1 MAEPCLRNYI
11 KDLSRSVWPKAADS
25 GIDHE
30 GMVYIDG
37 AAGRSFL
44 PGAGCCA
51 RRYSYKVMNALFP
64 SNVMDMLVDTVCVV
78 DAEGRFV
85 FLSASCERLFGYKR
99 EELLGHAMIELV
111 HPDDRARTLAAAE
124 QVMAGSPQS
133 HFENRYVRKDGRVV
147 HIMWSANWSETD
159 RLRVAVARDITERK
173 RAEQLKNALYAISE
187 AAHAVDSQSELYR
200 QIHQIIGEL
209 LPMDD
214 FSVVLY
220 DAVGGTMSFP
230 YYAAD
235 RPQAAALQPLE
246 HDPLLAE
253 VISSGQ
259 ARLTPADGGEAD
271 WLGVPL
277 ISHGAV
283 MGALVVRSAAPQ
295 ARYTEGDKDL
305 LQFVSTQIA
314 TAIDRKQTESRLQH
328 MARHDALTDLPNRT
342 LFHDRFDVA
351 LERAR
356 RDRQFMSLLYIDLDD
371 FKRVNDTYGHEVGDQ
386 VLVEVARRLV
396 RCVRASDTVGRMGG
410 DEFTVLLT
418 NIGEP
423 RCAETVIDKIRAA
436 LAEPF
441 RLADRTLHISAS
453 IGCAV
458 YPDQGEDREQ
468 LFRIADGGMYAVKRG

>member
-1 MAEPCLRNYI
+1 
-11 KDLSRSVWPKAADS
+11 
-25 GIDHE
+25 
-30 GMVYIDG
+30 
-37 AAGRSFL
+37 
-44 PGAGCCA
+44 
-51 RRYSYKVMNALFP
+51 MNALFP

-78 DAEGRFV
+78 DAGGRFV
-85 FLSASCERLFGYKR
+85 FLSASCERLFGYTR
-99 EELLGHAMIELV
+99 EELLGHDMIELV
-111 HPDDRARTLAAAE
+111 HPDDRERTLAAAE
-124 QVMAGSPQS
+124 QVMTGSPQS

-147 HIMWSANWSETD
+147 HIMWSANWSEAD

-187 AAHAVDSQSELYR
+187 AAHAVESQSELYR

-220 DAVGGTMSFP
+220 DAVGGTVSFP
-230 YYAAD
+230 YYAAE
-235 RPQAAALQPLE
+235 RPQVAALQPLE

-253 VISSGQ
+253 VLRSGR
-259 ARLTPADGGEAD
+259 AWLTSTGDGEID

-277 ISHGAV
+277 ISRNAV

-295 ARYTEGDKDL
+295 ARYTDGDKDL

-314 TAIDRKQTESRLQH
+314 TAIERKQAESRLQH
-328 MARHDALTDLPNRT
+328 MARHDALTNLPNRT

-356 RDRQFMSLLYIDLDD
+356 RDRQFLGLLYIDLDD
-371 FKRVNDTYGHEVGDQ
+371 FKRINDTYGHEVGDR
-386 VLVEVARRLV
+386 VLVGVAQRLV
-396 RCVRASDTVGRMGG
+396 RCVRGSDTVGRMGG

-418 NIGEP
+418 NIKETAG
-423 RCAETVIDKIRAA
+423 AETVIGKIRAA

-441 RLADRTLHISAS
+441 QMDGHALRISAS

-458 YPDQGEDREQ
+458 YPDHGEDREQ
-468 LFRIADGGMYAVKRG
+468 LLRMADVGMYAVKRS